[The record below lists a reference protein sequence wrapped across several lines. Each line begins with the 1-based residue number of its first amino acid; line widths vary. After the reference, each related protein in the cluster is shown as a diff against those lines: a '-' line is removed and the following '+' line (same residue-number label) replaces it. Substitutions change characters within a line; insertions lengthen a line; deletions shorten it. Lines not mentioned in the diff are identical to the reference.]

1 MNLLEFLDYSAIAL
15 FAVTGALSASR
26 KQLDLI
32 GFVFFAAL
40 AGIGG
45 GTLRDII
52 LGQLPVFWVKNPT
65 YVLVCAGAGLVVYF
79 TAHLFESRY
88 RMLLWFDAVGLSA
101 YSALGA
107 AKGLMLTGSPVV
119 AIVTGML
126 TATFGGILRDIV
138 AGEPSVLLRPEIY
151 ISAALV
157 GAGVYTGA
165 ERMGLSQ
172 DICFLIAMLAAF
184 IIRGGALKFG
194 WTFPVYK
201 ARPGRHPDDVM

>member
-1 MNLLEFLDYSAIAL
+1 MNLLEFLDYAAIAL

-52 LGQLPVFWVKNPT
+52 LGQLPVFWVRNDT
-65 YVLVCAGAGLVVYF
+65 YIMICAVSGVVVYF

-88 RMLLWFDAVGLSA
+88 RMLLWFDAIGMSA

-107 AKGLMLTGSPVV
+107 AKGLTLTGSPVV

-151 ISAALV
+151 VSAALA
-157 GAGVYTGA
+157 GAAVYTGA
-165 ERMGLSQ
+165 HHYGLPQ
-172 DICFLIAMLAAF
+172 DICFIIAMAVCF
-184 IIRGGALKFG
+184 VIRGGALKFG